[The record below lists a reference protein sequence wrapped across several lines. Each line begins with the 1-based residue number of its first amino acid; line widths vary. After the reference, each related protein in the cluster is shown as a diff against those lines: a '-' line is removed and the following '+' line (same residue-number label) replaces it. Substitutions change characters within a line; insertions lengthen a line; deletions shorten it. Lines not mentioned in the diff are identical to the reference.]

1 MGEIKINQNDISSCR
16 ILCLFVQ
23 QPNYDVCDGQD
34 KFFNPLSVYNMG
46 QNILNGILG
55 PSSGGARFGGVTVN
69 TQFQNFGN
77 FNGNFNSG
85 VINGRRGG
93 QVGGI
98 GAPTSNSRFQNFGT
112 FNGNANT
119 GVMTGGNQRINYGG
133 VQSGGFGNQATNGG
147 NQAINMTGT
156 QNKFDIEALLAA
168 LMRVFEKK
176 F

>member
-55 PSSGGARFGGVTVN
+55 PSSGRAGFGGVTVN

-77 FNGNFNSG
+77 FNGN
-85 VINGRRGG
+85 V
-93 QVGGI
+93 
-98 GAPTSNSRFQNFGT
+98 
-112 FNGNANT
+112 NT
-119 GVMTGGNQRINYGG
+119 GVISGGSQRINYGG
-133 VQSGGFGNQATNGG
+133 VQSGRFGNQATSGG
-147 NQAINMTGT
+147 NQAISMFGT
-156 QNKFDIEALLAA
+156 Q
-168 LMRVFEKK
+168 
-176 F
+176 